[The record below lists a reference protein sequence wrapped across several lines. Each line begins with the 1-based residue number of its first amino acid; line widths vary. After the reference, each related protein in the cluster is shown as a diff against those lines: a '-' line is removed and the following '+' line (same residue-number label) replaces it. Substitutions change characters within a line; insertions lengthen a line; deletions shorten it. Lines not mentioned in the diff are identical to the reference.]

1 MSKETGLGWT
11 TLSIEESDGTTAR
24 NIRNDLQSVTLSTP
38 MAVLDVTGLDSYAME
53 RLLGLADGSATFNGT
68 FNDAAG
74 LSHDV
79 FKTVCSTRVAR
90 DVVFT
95 VSGMSLPM
103 NMLLTDYPLSRATD
117 GSLTY
122 AVPAS
127 LANGTAP
134 TWTTA

>member
-1 MSKETGLGWT
+1 MAKETGLGWT
-11 TLSIEESDGTTAR
+11 TLSIEEGDGSTPR
-24 NIRNDLQSVTLSTP
+24 NIRNDLQSVTVSTP
-38 MAVLDVTGLDSYAME
+38 RAVLDVTGLDKYAME

-68 FNDAAG
+68 FNGASQQ
-74 LSHDV
+74 SHDV
-79 FKTVCSTRVAR
+79 FKTVCSANTAR

-103 NMLLTDYPLSRATD
+103 NMILTDYPLNRGTD

-122 AVPAS
+122 AVPAV
-127 LANGTAP
+127 LADGTAP